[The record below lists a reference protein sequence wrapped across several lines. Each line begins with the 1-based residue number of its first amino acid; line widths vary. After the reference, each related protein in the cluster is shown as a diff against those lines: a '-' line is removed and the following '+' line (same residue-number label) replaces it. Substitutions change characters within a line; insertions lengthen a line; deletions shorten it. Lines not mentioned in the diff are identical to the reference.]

1 MKYDKIIIPTIKVHP
16 SKIITYNHT
25 FYTGATPTR
34 KQACTT
40 GTSLIIVEKNGKSVF
55 QEVSNK
61 FLYSSRSSEGE
72 LSKTAKKKLTLAI
85 EYFLTINKPNNSK
98 SGFTGR
104 HFNNKIA
111 FITLTLPSQQ
121 VHSDNE
127 IKEKCLNQFLIEIAR
142 YHKVTNYVWRAEYQK
157 NGNIHFHIV
166 VNRYIWWN
174 DVRNRWNR
182 IINKLGYVDTYRK
195 NLKEYHAHGFQVR
208 TDLLKKWPVKAQI
221 KAYKAGLKTD
231 FHNPNSIDIH
241 KINNITNIKNYI
253 TKYMSKTSEHS
264 EEHLKNIKEH
274 SEEHLKNIE
283 EHSEEHLKNIEEHSE
298 EHLKKILKQP
308 RKSGRIWGASIVLS
322 NIKGATSEI
331 DSVIEEHL
339 KNFEEH
345 FPEKIYRTE
354 YFTIIDIDI
363 TTLERI
369 GCHPL
374 LQIFHR
380 YLFSHFGISSQ
391 SFL

>member
-1 MKYDKIIIPTIKVHP
+1 MKYDKIIIPTVKVHP

-104 HFNNKIA
+104 HFKNKIA

-157 NGNIHFHIV
+157 NGNIHFHIL

-208 TDLLKKWPVKAQI
+208 TDLLAKWPIEAQI
-221 KAYKAGLKTD
+221 KAYKEGLKTD

-241 KINNITNIKNYI
+241 KINNISNLKNYI
-253 TKYMSKTSEHS
+253 TKYMSKT
-264 EEHLKNIKEH
+264 IEH

-283 EHSEEHLKNIEEHSE
+283 EL
-298 EHLKKILKQP
+298 P

-322 NIKGATSEI
+322 NIKGATTEI
-331 DSVIEEHL
+331 DSIIEEHL

-345 FPEKIYRTE
+345 FPEKIYRSE

-363 TTLERI
+363 TMLERI

-380 YLFSHFGISSQ
+380 YLFSHFGISRQ